1 MFVRKPRRG
10 HPDFFVSA
18 KALAPIQARHP
29 ALRAALIQA
38 SLDPQVRTLGFVA
51 SSHVASVQVDL
62 NAVVIVRDSGRF
74 HLDVVPA
81 RKVRDLEEEG
91 LVQLALRGLG
101 LEPFSVT
108 VEDLKAEPRRSNV
121 DLVWS
126 YNGRAVPLDLRMRIL
141 GILIDDG
148 PFPLGHLLKSIR
160 SDRDPTA
167 AVMSLACSNLLELDL
182 ISQPI
187 GPATMVKSRT

>member
-1 MFVRKPRRG
+1 MFVRKPRKG

-18 KALAPIQARHP
+18 KTLAPIPARHP
-29 ALRAALIQA
+29 ALRAALVQA
-38 SLDPQVRTLGFVA
+38 SLDTQVRTIGFVA
-51 SSHVASVQVDL
+51 SAHVASVPVET
-62 NAVVIVRDSGRF
+62 NAVVVVRDAGRF

-81 RKVRDLEEEG
+81 RPLRDLEEEG
-91 LVQLALRGLG
+91 LFQLALRELA
-101 LEPFSVT
+101 LEPYPVT
-108 VEDLKAEPRRSNV
+108 IEDLKAEPRRSNV

-126 YNGRAVPLDLRMRIL
+126 YNGRPVPLDLRMRIL

-148 PFPLGHLLKSIR
+148 PFPLGHLLKGIR

-167 AVMSLACSNLLELDL
+167 AVMSLACSNLIELDL

>member
-1 MFVRKPRRG
+1 MFVRKPRKG
-10 HPDFFVSA
+10 HPDLFVSA
-18 KALAPIQARHP
+18 KTLAPIPARHP
-29 ALRAALIQA
+29 TLRAALVQA
-38 SLDPQVRTLGFVA
+38 SLDPQVRTIGFVA
-51 SSHVASVQVDL
+51 SAHVASVPVEV
-62 NAVVIVRDSGRF
+62 NAVVVTRDAGRF

-91 LVQLALRGLG
+91 LFQLALRELAIQ
-101 LEPFSVT
+101 PFSVT
-108 VEDLKAEPRRSNV
+108 IEDLRAEPKRSNV

-126 YNGRAVPLDLRMRIL
+126 YSGRTVPLDLRMRIL

-148 PFPLGHLLKSIR
+148 PLPLGHLLKGIR

-167 AVMSLACSNLLELDL
+167 AVMSLACSNLLEIDL